1 MLAPPALWRTGSQTS
16 SCVFIDLECCVS
28 LRSQDSEE
36 QQPCCEPA
44 TYRLAGYNEQM
55 YRAQPSSQDESI
67 CTRENHESTQDVW
80 SRLRLGGRCVCVHDA
95 ERSAEV
101 GRLRPD
107 PDDPAARHPNPDRHS
122 DRRLRSRSELSGRE
136 QHARIEDVRLRL
148 RSCSRHLCAHDDEG
162 PGAVD
167 CGSSW
172 RRDGQKRWRAGA
184 GGPASPG
191 LPYGLDRLPITGQSS
206 PSWIKLLRR
215 VFAPAPCV
223 AVQVPGRLARS
234 SLSDAPQSREH
245 SYPIWVMW
253 SSVVQGKN
261 NSAGKVIWLEFNN
274 E

>member
-16 SCVFIDLECCVS
+16 SCVFIDLECCVP
-28 LRSQDSEE
+28 LRSQDSQE

-122 DRRLRSRSELSGRE
+122 DQRLRSRSELNRLSAAALRHNGAPD
-136 QHARIEDVRLRL
+136 QPRIDTAP
-148 RSCSRHLCAHDDEG
+148 S
-162 PGAVD
+162 GAVFFVVR
-167 CGSSW
+167 S
-172 RRDGQKRWRAGA
+172 AT
-184 GGPASPG
+184 SP
-191 LPYGLDRLPITGQSS
+191 
-206 PSWIKLLRR
+206 
-215 VFAPAPCV
+215 
-223 AVQVPGRLARS
+223 
-234 SLSDAPQSREH
+234 
-245 SYPIWVMW
+245 
-253 SSVVQGKN
+253 
-261 NSAGKVIWLEFNN
+261 
-274 E
+274 